1 MSNLILEGGLET
13 IYENLQEAIIPDQ
26 IYILIDAMNKGLDV
40 GRIFTSL
47 PINEK
52 FEILKELNCM
62 IELNIDD
69 EASELYK
76 EIKII

>member
-40 GRIFTSL
+40 GRIFKSL
-47 PINEK
+47 PLNEK
-52 FEILKELNCM
+52 FEISKELNCM

-69 EASELYK
+69 DAAELYN
-76 EIKII
+76 EIRI